1 MKAFSSFFFFFP
13 FFLFSYTLIHLLS
26 ILFPISE
33 IKHRSGV
40 RDFVF
45 KLELKKKEKKSFVAW
60 QAFCLLREGVKEIS
74 RKLSGLPAMRTQL
87 QGVLGPP
94 HPRFLTADSPLGNPF
109 TKIPASTLHPT
120 TFSFSMVFSA
130 QSPGKSALMKQVVT
144 ILVDYSP
151 SEAAPVVNAPSPPQD
166 QGHGLQE
173 SPQSHGTIV
182 PYL

>member
-1 MKAFSSFFFFFP
+1 MCADAAKALEALDKHRPLLSWDFIRNHLKPALAAGNSSLQDGTLGKVLKAFSSFVFFFFP

-26 ILFPISE
+26 ILFLISE

-87 QGVLGPP
+87 QGGSWAPP
-94 HPRFLTADSPLGNPF
+94 
-109 TKIPASTLHPT
+109 PT
-120 TFSFSMVFSA
+120 
-130 QSPGKSALMKQVVT
+130 
-144 ILVDYSP
+144 
-151 SEAAPVVNAPSPPQD
+151 
-166 QGHGLQE
+166 
-173 SPQSHGTIV
+173 V
-182 PYL
+182 PHC